1 MDIFWHRNPDFF
13 PMEEEYLA
21 MVKNKTGTL
30 ASLAAKLGCIAGG
43 LSAEEAE
50 SFGGI
55 AADIGI
61 GFQIIDDVIN
71 LTTGNPGKERG
82 DDIVEG
88 KKSLPVLI
96 HAGLCPDDKPKIA
109 EFMKAA
115 AAGGIHSA
123 AVEDCIALLNTS
135 GCIQKAAERG
145 RTLIEQ
151 SCAKFHS
158 QQIQELFTSMIPE
171 NFR

>member
-1 MDIFWHRNPDFF
+1 M
-13 PMEEEYLA
+13 
-21 MVKNKTGTL
+21 
-30 ASLAAKLGCIAGG
+30 S
-43 LSAEEAE
+43 
-50 SFGGI
+50 
-55 AADIGI
+55 GI
-61 GFQIIDDVIN
+61 GKKPEAGSSRTGSNRLSGISMRQGLKPDCGWRLLCVRKILKFIKNIPTGCSC
-71 LTTGNPGKERG
+71 TTGNPGKERG

-115 AAGGIHSA
+115 AAGGIHSP